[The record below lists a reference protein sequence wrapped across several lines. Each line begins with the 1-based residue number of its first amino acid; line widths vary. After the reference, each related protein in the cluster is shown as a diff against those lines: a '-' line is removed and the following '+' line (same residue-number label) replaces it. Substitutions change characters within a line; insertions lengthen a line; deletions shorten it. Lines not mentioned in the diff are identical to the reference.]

1 MKQHTRAI
9 ALSSSMAFA
18 GLLLAAC
25 GGSSSGASSPASS
38 GAASAAA
45 STAASTATSSTP
57 TASVSEASPTPTP
70 TPTPTMSKAG
80 TLVVVKSYTYVPVP
94 SDLSPI
100 VSALKKTGLIDTVK
114 ARGLVKGNG
123 DASNPDL
130 AIVISTYKPT
140 LATQLDALPVKTVLD
155 NAVKGA
161 AVSSATTGKST
172 DYVAS
177 GTHVRVIN
185 GKQLTMAVIYQ
196 KGGVLIQIYGAPKS
210 SQTLKFAQA
219 YLAAGG

>member
-1 MKQHTRAI
+1 MSE
-9 ALSSSMAFA
+9 SSS
-18 GLLLAAC
+18 
-25 GGSSSGASSPASS
+25 
-38 GAASAAA
+38 
-45 STAASTATSSTP
+45 
-57 TASVSEASPTPTP
+57 VPTPTP
-70 TPTPTMSKAG
+70 TVSKAG
-80 TLVVVKSYTYVPVP
+80 ALVVVKNYTYVPVP
-94 SDLSPI
+94 KDLSPI

-155 NAVKGA
+155 NAAKGA
-161 AVSSATTGKST
+161 EVSSATTGKAT
-172 DYVAS
+172 DYVTA
-177 GTHVRVIN
+177 GTHFRLIS
-185 GKQLTMAVIYQ
+185 GKGLTMAVIYE
-196 KGGVLIQIYGAPKS
+196 KGGVLIQIYGPPKS